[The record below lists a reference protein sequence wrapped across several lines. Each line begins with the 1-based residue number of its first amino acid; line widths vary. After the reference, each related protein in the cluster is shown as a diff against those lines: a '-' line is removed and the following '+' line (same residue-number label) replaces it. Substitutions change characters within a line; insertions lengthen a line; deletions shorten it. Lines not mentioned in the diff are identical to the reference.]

1 MNAVGEKEARV
12 ESSRVNPW
20 TNQAHKI
27 LKKIWII
34 QHVTLL
40 MDLVFNTGDVY
51 TIRENCI
58 IVVFKCMLF
67 LDRVAANLIRLLGS
81 TEDKWCCKKSSVNN

>member
-1 MNAVGEKEARV
+1 
-12 ESSRVNPW
+12 
-20 TNQAHKI
+20 
-27 LKKIWII
+27 
-34 QHVTLL
+34 